1 MYILQKGHKRKK
13 KLIRKPLNNKLFKS
27 SKFSGFHF
35 KYVQL
40 LKIVILL
47 SFFIY
52 YFIYFRKPKT
62 IEQYND
68 NNNINDN
75 YNNRNNILS
84 NSKQNNKGFLK
95 ITTIHKS
102 KYEKYNYKENIIVY
116 KDIYNDITYTP
127 IDESNAIIKSDLVGN
142 KTYYELCQQQTL
154 LDKTKYKRSAKPKIS
169 VITPMYNKDKFS
181 IYISLRS
188 IQNQSLKDIE
198 IILVDDGSSE
208 NKINEVLEEMKND
221 NRIILLKHKENKGTL
236 MSRVDGVRY
245 ASGEYIL
252 NLDQDDL
259 FLNNHLFENLYNK
272 AKEIN
277 VDILQFTAVSNNN
290 GNRINIMETKV
301 IKNVLVKQPELR
313 YAFLEKIGENRY
325 SWCST
330 RMIWDKM
337 VRREVYLEAIED
349 LGDEYLNHRFFF
361 YEDTLMMFELSQ
373 IAYSY
378 YYYDILGYQFNVIT
392 SGRSRDSTSQKGSI
406 LAMNQL
412 YFIKLLLYKINP
424 SFNDRYNI
432 FKEWGFGYC
441 GSEVRFLDRSEMDLL
456 LEVLEVID
464 ELERIYKNT
473 DKELLSCENK
483 IKKNF
488 GIIS

>member
-1 MYILQKGHKRKK
+1 MNVKD
-13 KLIRKPLNNKLFKS
+13 
-27 SKFSGFHF
+27 
-35 KYVQL
+35 
-40 LKIVILL
+40 
-47 SFFIY
+47 
-52 YFIYFRKPKT
+52 
-62 IEQYND
+62 ND
-68 NNNINDN
+68 NNNNN
-75 YNNRNNILS
+75 SNNRNNNNILT
-84 NSKQNNKGFLK
+84 NPIQNNKGFIN

-127 IDESNAIIKSDLVGN
+127 IDESNAIIKSELVEN

-154 LDKTKYKRSAKPKIS
+154 LDNTKYKRNAKPKIS
-169 VITPMYNKDKFS
+169 VIIPYYNKDKFS
-181 IYISLRS
+181 LYIPLRS
-188 IQNQSLKDIE
+188 IQNQSFKDIE

-236 MSRVDGVRY
+236 MSRADGVRY

-277 VDILQFTAVSNNN
+277 VDILQFTTLTNDN
-290 GNRINIMETKV
+290 GIKINIMETKV
-301 IKNVLVKQPELR
+301 IKNVLIKQPELR

-337 VRREVYLEAIED
+337 VRREIYLEAIED
-349 LGDEYLNHRFFF
+349 LGDEYLNHRFFL
-361 YEDTLMMFELSQ
+361 YEDTIMMFELSQ

-378 YYYDILGYQFNVIT
+378 YYYYDILGYQRNKIKT
-392 SGRSRDSTSQKGSI
+392 ARSRDSSSNKRSI
-406 LAMNQL
+406 VAMNQL
-412 YFIKLLLYKINP
+412 YFIKLLLYKIEP
-424 SFNDRYNI
+424 SSSDRYNI
-432 FKEWGFGYC
+432 FKEWGFAYC
-441 GSEVRFLDRSEMDLL
+441 GSEVMRLDRNDIDLL
-456 LEVLEVID
+456 LEVLEIID
-464 ELERIYKNT
+464 QLERIYKNT
-473 DKELLSCENK
+473 DKELLSCEQK
-483 IKKNF
+483 IKNKF
-488 GIIS
+488 GIV